1 MENKNIMQ
9 SFQRFKP
16 LLVLILTAFLYLS
29 SPKFSQAQTGYQR
42 VAVDTLTKGVVH
54 THYKGTEDS
63 LSIHV
68 VKIDLTQPDLRIGVA
83 RAHNHFTGRE
93 KTSEIAKDHT
103 TKSDSVLVATNA
115 DFFNLK
121 TGANENN
128 QVIDGQI
135 VRGVPVT
142 DSPYDTFDNIH
153 SQFALTINSTPLI
166 ERFRFEGQVLAS
178 DKPVEIDGVNSSTD
192 SSDAV
197 LYNPYYGNFSPDS
210 LAGKVGASFVLQQI
224 KSNEDTVWYFI
235 QRDINK
241 GHQPIPHDGAVLYAT
256 DQSATELSN
265 QYSRGDT
272 LVAVL
277 VFDPD
282 YGKIETLTGGWPR
295 IVRNGR
301 SIAGKVDSIE
311 GTFPKFSKVRHPRT
325 GVGFSK
331 DSTSVYLITVDGRQ
345 ESSSG
350 MSLEEFA
357 DFMLSVGIY
366 QGLNLDGGGSTTM
379 VIGGKVVNSPSDK
392 TGERA
397 VGNALLLYLE
407 K

>member
-1 MENKNIMQ
+1 MN
-9 SFQRFKP
+9 SFQK
-16 LLVLILTAFLYLS
+16 LNQQLILILIAFLYGAF
-29 SPKFSQAQTGYQR
+29 PNTGQAQTRYQR
-42 VAVDTLTKGVVH
+42 LASDTLVTGVIH
-54 THYKGTEDS
+54 SQYKGTEDS
-63 LSIHV
+63 LNIHV
-68 VKIDLTQPDLRIGVA
+68 VKIDLTQPNLRISVA
-83 RAHNHFTGRE
+83 RAHNQFTGRE

-103 TKSDSVLVATNA
+103 TKSDSVLVAVNA

-128 QVIDGQI
+128 QVIDGTI
-135 VRGVPVT
+135 VRGVSMT

-153 SQFALTINSTPLI
+153 SQFALTTNESPLI
-166 ERFRFEGQVLAS
+166 ERFRFDGQILTP
-178 DKPVEIDGVNSSTD
+178 DNPIEIDGVNSSTD
-192 SSDAV
+192 SSDVV
-197 LYNPYYGNFSPDS
+197 LYNPYYGNYSPDS
-210 LAGKVGASFVLQQI
+210 LAGKVGANFVLQKV
-224 KSNEDTVWYFI
+224 KSSADTIWYFI

-241 GHQPIPHDGAVLYAT
+241 GHQPIPHNGAVLYAT
-256 DQSATELSN
+256 DQPAAELSN

-277 VFDPD
+277 GFTPG
-282 YGKIETLTGGWPR
+282 YGKIQTLTGGWPR
-295 IVRNGR
+295 IVRDGH
-301 SIAGKVDSIE
+301 SIAAKVDSIE

-331 DSTSVYLITVDGRQ
+331 DSSAVYFISVDGRQ

-357 DFMLSVGIY
+357 NLMLSVGVY

-379 VIGGKVVNSPSDK
+379 VIGGRIVNSPSDK

-397 VGNALLLYLE
+397 VGNSLLLYLE